1 MGTEVTNCG
10 QYINC
15 KRSLSLLLVDGW
27 MDGCATRVHGHQVRP
42 LQSSGWLGNGCCG
55 RKQCAVHISV
65 VDVPSLQNTK
75 VMGPKLAKL
84 PLLLLVNICA

>member
-1 MGTEVTNCG
+1 MDARPESTGTRC
-10 QYINC
+10 
-15 KRSLSLLLVDGW
+15 D
-27 MDGCATRVHGHQVRP
+27 
-42 LQSSGWLGNGCCG
+42 QSSGWLGNGCCG